1 MIYLA
6 VGEIVFYVRCND
18 VTQIQTESGTKV
30 LQMQAKCKYKFVHT
44 ELVILMCTHWISTSI
59 YDIKLISS

>member
-44 ELVILMCTHWISTSI
+44 ELVI
-59 YDIKLISS
+59 